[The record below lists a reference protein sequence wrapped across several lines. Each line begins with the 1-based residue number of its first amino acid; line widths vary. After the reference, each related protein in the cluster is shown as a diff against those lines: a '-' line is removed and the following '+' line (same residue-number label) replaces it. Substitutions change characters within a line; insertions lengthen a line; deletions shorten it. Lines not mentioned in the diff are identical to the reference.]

1 MRSHETFLNEC
12 ERALGTHSWDA
23 IAPLIEDDACFVF
36 SDGTYF
42 GMAEIERAIRKTF
55 DNIQDETCAIS
66 NVRWQYV
73 RDDAALCVY
82 TFKWARLIDDKASAG
97 SGRGTTF
104 LTRQSVTWKI
114 KHEHLG
120 PPAQAAIQRASQLAR
135 SGLADLPRLPR

>member
-1 MRSHETFLNEC
+1 MSHETFLNEY
-12 ERALGTHSWDA
+12 ERALAAHFWDS
-23 IAPLIEDDACFVF
+23 IAPLIENDACFVF

-42 GMAEIERAIRKTF
+42 GIAEIEGAIRKTF
-55 DNIQDETCAIS
+55 ETIRDETYAIS

-82 TFKWARLIDDKASAG
+82 TFNSAGFIDGKASAG

-104 LTRQSVTWKI
+104 LTRQSGTWKI

-120 PPAQAAIQRASQLAR
+120 PPA
-135 SGLADLPRLPR
+135 